1 MPTLDLNDAVRSLV
15 ADEVDAALAPYRS
28 TLQALATLA
37 GGGAVRRGP
46 GRPPGSRNKGAG
58 RPAKA
63 RRGRPP
69 KRAARSAGGGGD
81 ASKFSNGQAVRYKQ
95 GRGEFAAKVVKID
108 ANNNRVTIERDH
120 DGKKVVRPADKVYAA

>member
-1 MPTLDLNDAVRSLV
+1 LNDAVRSLV
-15 ADEVDAALAPYRS
+15 AEEVESALEPYRS
-28 TLQALATLA
+28 TLQALATLT

-46 GRPPGSRNKGAG
+46 GRPPWSRNRGAG

-63 RRGRPP
+63 RRGRPA
-69 KRAARSAGGGGD
+69 KRATRSATGGGD

-108 ANNNRVTIERDH
+108 SDHNRVTIERDH